1 LDFRCFSLFLD
12 FSKILSKRWVKN
24 WVTTKTILEKAWS
37 FSIYILKR
45 AGHPTLRPLF
55 RKSVEFF

>member
-1 LDFRCFSLFLD
+1 LGNNKDHFRKSVEFFY
-12 FSKILSKRWVKN
+12 IY
-24 WVTTKTILEKAWS
+24 IYIY
-37 FSIYILKR
+37 IYILKR